1 MYYEEIVQ
9 RVKDSLLSADVSD
22 YKKHLAVQFNI
33 TGEGSGI
40 FYVLLDNG
48 TIDVQPYDYKDNDVI
63 FTMSA
68 QDLFDMI
75 DGKLDSVKAYQEG
88 KIDVSNIP
96 SALEVKKVLDGVKAK
111 TEAEAKAKAKAEKLA
126 QQEKEKA
133 VAKAK
138 AEEEKIAKAKAKE
151 EAKAE
156 KATTK
161 KTTATKKAKK

>member
-40 FYVLLDNG
+40 FYVLLENG

-75 DGKLDSVKAYQEG
+75 DGNLDSVKAYQEG

-111 TEAEAKAKAKAEKLA
+111 VEAEAKAKAKAEKLA
-126 QQEKEKA
+126 QQEKEKEL
-133 VAKAK
+133 AKAK
-138 AEEEKIAKAKAKE
+138 AEAEKVAKAKAKE
-151 EAKAE
+151 DAKA
-156 KATTK
+156 K
-161 KTTATKKAKK
+161 KTTATKSSKKSK